1 VLADFS
7 FQSEECNMKK
17 ILAIAVVAGA
27 ATLPVPALPAAFDFN
42 GSFSQDNDVV
52 RFDFSLGLPGAVT
65 LFTSSWLGGG
75 FDPILTLWDG
85 GGNQILEQ
93 DDGSLGG
100 ALVSNG
106 VTYNYGEFDSYINL
120 NLAAG
125 NYIATLT
132 QYDNFSV
139 STILADG
146 FLRDTDPVFTAAFGC
161 SNGRFCEGSL
171 FDSNNNPVEPNRTNA
186 WDVHIL
192 NVDSA
197 SVNSVPE
204 PPTLMLLG
212 LSGLFLLGGRFSG
225 ANRSHGKPASAGV
238 PA

>member
-1 VLADFS
+1 
-7 FQSEECNMKK
+7 MKK
-17 ILAIAVVAGA
+17 ILVIAALAGA
-27 ATLPVPALPAAFDFN
+27 AALPGPALPAAFDFN

-52 RFDFSLGLPGAVT
+52 RFDFNLGLPGAVT

-106 VTYNYGEFDSYINL
+106 VTYDYGEFDSYINL

-139 STILADG
+139 STLLADG
-146 FLRDTDPVFTAAFGC
+146 FLRDTDPVFTAAFAC

-171 FDSNNNPVEPNRTNA
+171 FDSNNNPVEPNRTAA

-197 SVNSVPE
+197 TVNSVPE
-204 PPTLMLLG
+204 PPTWMLLS
-212 LSGLFLLGGRFSG
+212 LSGLFLLVGHYSRASK
-225 ANRSHGKPASAGV
+225 AKPVSAEV
-238 PA
+238 SV

>member
-1 VLADFS
+1 
-7 FQSEECNMKK
+7 MKK
-17 ILAIAVVAGA
+17 ILAIAALAGVSG
-27 ATLPVPALPAAFDFN
+27 LPVSTMAASFDFN
-42 GSFSQDNDVV
+42 GSFSQDNDIV
-52 RFDFSLGLPGAVT
+52 RFDFNLGLPSMVT

-75 FDPILTLWDG
+75 FDPILTLWDD

-100 ALVSNG
+100 TLVSNG
-106 VTYNYGEFDSYINL
+106 FSYDYGEFDSYINL

-146 FLRDTDPVFTAAFGC
+146 FLRDADPVFTAAFAC
-161 SNGRFCEGSL
+161 SNGSFCQGSL
-171 FDSNNNPVEPNRTNA
+171 LDSNNNPVEPNRTAA
-186 WDVHIL
+186 WDVHFL

-197 SVNSVPE
+197 SVHSVPE
-204 PPTLMLLG
+204 PPTWMLLS
-212 LSGLFLLGGRFSG
+212 LSGLFLLGGHISR
-225 ANRSHGKPASAGV
+225 ASAAK
-238 PA
+238 PIFPDASA

>member
-1 VLADFS
+1 
-7 FQSEECNMKK
+7 MKK
-17 ILAIAVVAGA
+17 ILVIAALAGA

-52 RFDFSLGLPGAVT
+52 RFNFSLGLPGAVT

-100 ALVSNG
+100 SLLSNG
-106 VTYNYGEFDSYINL
+106 VTYNYGEFDSYINMS
-120 NLAAG
+120 LAAG

-139 STILADG
+139 STLLADG

-161 SNGRFCEGSL
+161 SNGQFCEGSL
-171 FDSNNNPVEPNRTNA
+171 LDSNNNPVEPNRTA
-186 WDVHIL
+186 SWDVHFL
-192 NVDSA
+192 DVDSA
-197 SVNSVPE
+197 SINSVPE
-204 PPTLMLLG
+204 PPTWALLS
-212 LSGLFLLGGRFSG
+212 LSGLFFLGGRFSHARG
-225 ANRSHGKPASAGV
+225 SKGKPALAAV
-238 PA
+238 PM

>member
-1 VLADFS
+1 
-7 FQSEECNMKK
+7 MKK
-17 ILAIAVVAGA
+17 ILVIAALAGA
-27 ATLPVPALPAAFDFN
+27 AALPGPALPAAFDFN
-42 GSFSQDNDVV
+42 GSFAQDNDVV
-52 RFDFSLGLPGAVT
+52 RFDFNLGLPGAVT

-106 VTYNYGEFDSYINL
+106 VTYNYGEFDSYINM

-139 STILADG
+139 STLLADG
-146 FLRDTDPVFTAAFGC
+146 FLRDTDPVFTAAFAC

-171 FDSNNNPVEPNRTNA
+171 FDSNNNPVEPNRTAA

-204 PPTLMLLG
+204 PPTWMLLS
-212 LSGLFLLGGRFSG
+212 LSGLFLLIGHCSRAST
-225 ANRSHGKPASAGV
+225 AKPVSREV
-238 PA
+238 SV

>member
-1 VLADFS
+1 
-7 FQSEECNMKK
+7 MKN
-17 ILAIAVVAGA
+17 ILAIAALAGA

-42 GSFSQDNDVV
+42 GSFAQDNAVV
-52 RFDFSLGLPGAVT
+52 RFDFNLGLPGAVT
-65 LFTSSWLGGG
+65 LFTSSWLDGG

-100 ALVSNG
+100 ALMSNG
-106 VTYNYGEFDSYINL
+106 VTYDYGEFDSYINL

-171 FDSNNNPVEPNRTNA
+171 FDSNNNPVEPNRTAA
-186 WDVHIL
+186 WDVHFL
-192 NVDSA
+192 NVNSA
-197 SVNSVPE
+197 GVNSVPE
-204 PPTLMLLG
+204 PPTWMLLG
-212 LSGLFLLGGRFSG
+212 LSGLFLLLGQCSRAST
-225 ANRSHGKPASAGV
+225 AKPASAEV
-238 PA
+238 SV

>member
-1 VLADFS
+1 
-7 FQSEECNMKK
+7 MKK
-17 ILAIAVVAGA
+17 ILAIAVLAGA
-27 ATLPVPALPAAFDFN
+27 ATLPVPALSAAFDFN
-42 GSFSQDNDVV
+42 GSFAQDNDVV

-139 STILADG
+139 SGILADG

-171 FDSNNNPVEPNRTNA
+171 VDSNNNPVEPNRTNA
-186 WDVHIL
+186 WDVHFL

-204 PPTLMLLG
+204 PPTWMLLG
-212 LSGLFLLGGRFSG
+212 LSGLFFLGGRLPKACS
-225 ANRSHGKPASAGV
+225 SAGKSV
-238 PA
+238 STAVFV

>member
-1 VLADFS
+1 
-7 FQSEECNMKK
+7 MKK
-17 ILAIAVVAGA
+17 ILVIAALAGA
-27 ATLPVPALPAAFDFN
+27 AALPGPALPAAFDFN

-52 RFDFSLGLPGAVT
+52 RFDFNLGLPGAVT

-139 STILADG
+139 STLLADG
-146 FLRDTDPVFTAAFGC
+146 FLRDTDPVFTAAFAC

-171 FDSNNNPVEPNRTNA
+171 FDSNNNPVEPNRTAA

-197 SVNSVPE
+197 TVNSVPE
-204 PPTLMLLG
+204 PPTWMLLS
-212 LSGLFLLGGRFSG
+212 LSGLFLLVGHYSRASK
-225 ANRSHGKPASAGV
+225 AKPVSAEV
-238 PA
+238 SV

>member
-1 VLADFS
+1 
-7 FQSEECNMKK
+7 MKK
-17 ILAIAVVAGA
+17 ILAIAALAGVSA
-27 ATLPVPALPAAFDFN
+27 LPVPTMAASFDFN
-42 GSFSQDNDVV
+42 GNFAQDNDVV

-75 FDPILTLWDG
+75 FDPILTLWDA

-106 VTYNYGEFDSYINL
+106 VNYNYGEFDSYIAL

-132 QYDNFSV
+132 QYDNFPLS
-139 STILADG
+139 SLLADG
-146 FLRDTDPVFTAAFGC
+146 FLRDADPVFTAAFGC

-171 FDSNNNPVEPNRTNA
+171 LDSNNNPVEPNRTNA
-186 WDVHIL
+186 WDVHFL

-197 SVNSVPE
+197 SVASVPE
-204 PPTLMLLG
+204 PPTWMLLG

-225 ANRSHGKPASAGV
+225 ANVSHGKPASTGA